1 MSADKINIL
10 EIASNYQVLFLLGR
24 HFHNVSSRIAH
35 ETRAP
40 EFNAP
45 RVLTFVSH
53 SVYGCNKNAVGDGV
67 ASLNCLPGRELRV
80 SVLLFL
86 GGVPADG
93 SRIKEYLSAG
103 EGGQARGLRIPL
115 VPADQNSDSPVASVP
130 GPESEVSRREVE
142 FFVVE
147 RIVRDVH
154 LAVFPEIGSVGV
166 QNGRGIMIDAGRSPL
181 EQRGDKNDLQFAR
194 KGSQKL
200 RGRSWDLLSQFE
212 IQMLL
217 GLAEVRRFEQL
228 GQTDDLSALVSRL
241 ADSCHSSFQIKF
253 GLFNR

>member
-1 MSADKINIL
+1 MGADKINIL

-67 ASLNCLPGRELRV
+67 TSLNCLPGRELRI

-93 SRIKEYLSAG
+93 SGIKEYLGAG
-103 EGGQARGLRIPL
+103 KSCQARSLRIPL
-115 VPADQNSDSPVASVP
+115 IPANQNADAPVMGVP
-130 GPESEVSRREVE
+130 GPKSQISRREVKLL
-142 FFVVE
+142 VIE

-154 LAVFPEIGSVGV
+154 LAVFPEISSVGV
-166 QNGRGIMIDAGRSPL
+166 QNGSGIVIDAGCSPFK
-181 EQRGDKNDLQFAR
+181 QR
-194 KGSQKL
+194 
-200 RGRSWDLLSQFE
+200 
-212 IQMLL
+212 
-217 GLAEVRRFEQL
+217 
-228 GQTDDLSALVSRL
+228 
-241 ADSCHSSFQIKF
+241 
-253 GLFNR
+253 